1 MSKSRYLKN
10 GLSRREF
17 LRISAGGLGAAF
29 AGTVGPMPT
38 WFEPVLQAAGP
49 DPKDMTGKV
58 EIWGYTGTI
67 DHYKAAKEAL
77 EKKYPGLQIVT
88 QDFSYL
94 EAHANILNALT
105 SGVGVPD
112 LVNFDVD
119 YVGDFAAGM
128 LDIGPL
134 FKAYE
139 AEFEP
144 IAVKLA
150 SYAGKLCGLPQDNQP
165 MGFAYRSDI
174 FEQYKIKEEDLATWA
189 GLIEAGK
196 KLWKDSSNKI
206 KMIAMDAPGSQMA
219 VLGAPHQVHE
229 VFFHLAGYP
238 GVFFNKEDDKVII
251 DEPAAVNAIKVFKSV
266 CDPDVALTLQTTDSS
281 VAAYQSGLVAAN
293 ICPAWWPLGLQS
305 QLKDQTGKWRIMKL
319 PALEKDGKRA
329 AFQIPTVTGIPS
341 KAANPKAAWGILYE
355 AQLTTEA
362 QLKFNEVTGG
372 IFVTNKKAVDELVKR
387 EIDYFGKQ
395 KIYALFKE
403 ILADIP
409 DVYFGKG
416 WVEARAIMTTGIE
429 PIIRGEATVEDGLK
443 KAADEIRRKLSKK

>member
-1 MSKSRYLKN
+1 MLKSKRS
-10 GLSRREF
+10 GLSRRDF
-17 LRISAGGLGAAF
+17 LRLSAGGLGAA
-29 AGTVGPMPT
+29 ALSGPIGG
-38 WFEPVLQAAGP
+38 FGP
-49 DPKDMTGKV
+49 WLKPAQQNVTGRV

-77 EKKYPGLQIVT
+77 EKKYPGLEIVT

-119 YVGDFAAGM
+119 YVGDFAGGM
-128 LDIGPL
+128 LDISEQ
-134 FKAYE
+134 FKPYAD
-139 AEFEP
+139 EFEP

-150 SYAGKLCGLPQDNQP
+150 SYGGKLLGLPQDNQP
-165 MGFAYRSDI
+165 MGYAYRADI
-174 FEQYKIKEEDLATWA
+174 FEKYKITEDNLATWA
-189 GLIEAGK
+189 GLVEAGK
-196 KLWKDSSNKI
+196 KLYKDSGNTI

-229 VFFHLAGYP
+229 VFLHLAGYH

-251 DEPAAVNAIKVFKSV
+251 DEPAAIKAIEVFKSI
-266 CDPDVALTLQTTDSS
+266 CDPEVSHTLHTTDSS
-281 VAAYQSGLVAAN
+281 VAAYQSGLVASN

-305 QLKDQTGKWRIMKL
+305 QLKEQTGLWRIMRL
-319 PALEKDGKRA
+319 PALEKGGLRA
-329 AFQIPTVTGIPS
+329 AFQIPTVTGIPA
-341 KAANPKAAWGILYE
+341 KAANPTAAWAVLYD

-387 EIDYFGKQ
+387 ELPYFGGQ
-395 KIYALFKE
+395 KIYQLFEE
-403 ILADIP
+403 ILGDIP
-409 DVYFGKG
+409 DVFFGKG
-416 WVEARAIMTTGIE
+416 WVEARSVLTSGIE
-429 PIIRGEATVEDGLK
+429 PIIRGEISVEEGMK
-443 KAADEIRRKLSKK
+443 KAADEIRRKLNKK